1 MYKGILH
8 THYLVVT
15 LFLLIYVVKTILL
28 LSDKND
34 LLARFTKF
42 TRIFEITIS
51 FIFLFT
57 GIYLLTQLPVVP
69 VLIWIKL
76 GLVLSSIPVA
86 VIGFRRSNKIMAA
99 LSLVMITA
107 SFGIA
112 EISHKKKIQ
121 ADNTGIEI
129 TDGRALF
136 ENNCASCHGPDGKL
150 GLAGAKDLSATQ
162 LDEAGIKTIILQ
174 GKGLMPA
181 AQVSGPQ
188 ADAIA
193 AYVNGDL
200 KGH

>member
-34 LLARFTKF
+34 VLTRFTRF
-42 TRIFEITIS
+42 IRIPEIIVS
-51 FIFLFT
+51 VLFLGT
-57 GIYLLTQLPVVP
+57 GIYLMTQLPSIP
-69 VLIWIKL
+69 GLIWIKL
-76 GLVLSSIPVA
+76 ILVFASIPVA
-86 VIGFRRSNKIMAA
+86 IVGFKKSNKILAA

-112 EISHKKKIQ
+112 EISHKKKIK
-121 ADNTGIEI
+121 ADNTGIAA
-129 TDGRALF
+129 TDGKALY
-136 ENNCASCHGPDGKL
+136 ENNCVSCHGPDGKL
-150 GLAGAKDLSATQ
+150 GLAGAKDLTATQ
-162 LDEAGIKTIILQ
+162 LDEAEIKTIILN

-181 AQVSGPQ
+181 AQVNEQ
-188 ADAIA
+188 EANAIA
-193 AYVNGDL
+193 SYVNGDL

>member
-34 LLARFTKF
+34 VLTRFTRF
-42 TRIFEITIS
+42 IRIPEIIVS
-51 FIFLFT
+51 VLFLGT
-57 GIYLLTQLPVVP
+57 GIYLMTQLPSIP
-69 VLIWIKL
+69 GLIWIKL
-76 GLVLSSIPVA
+76 ILVFASIPVA
-86 VIGFRRSNKIMAA
+86 IVGFKKSNKILAA

-112 EISHKKKIQ
+112 EISHKKKIK
-121 ADNTGIEI
+121 ADNTGIAA
-129 TDGRALF
+129 TDGKALY
-136 ENNCASCHGPDGKL
+136 ENNCVSCHGPDGKL
-150 GLAGAKDLSATQ
+150 GLAGAKYLTATQ
-162 LDEAGIKTIILQ
+162 LDEAEIKTIILN

-181 AQVSGPQ
+181 AQVNEQ
-188 ADAIA
+188 EANAIA
-193 AYVNGDL
+193 SYVNGDL

>member
-34 LLARFTKF
+34 ILARFTRF
-42 TRIFEITIS
+42 IRIPEIVVS
-51 FIFLFT
+51 VLFLGT
-57 GIYLLTQLPVVP
+57 GIYLMTQLPSVP
-69 VLIWIKL
+69 SLIWIKL
-76 GLVLSSIPVA
+76 ILVFASIPIAIV
-86 VIGFRRSNKIMAA
+86 GFKKSNKILAA

-112 EISHKKKIQ
+112 EISHKKKIK
-121 ADNTGIEI
+121 ADNTGIAAA
-129 TDGRALF
+129 DGKSLY
-136 ENNCASCHGPDGKL
+136 ENNCASCHGPDGRL
-150 GLAGAKDLSATQ
+150 GLAGAKDLAATP

-181 AQVSGPQ
+181 AQVNEQQ

-193 AYVNGDL
+193 SYVNGRL

>member
-34 LLARFTKF
+34 VLARFTKF
-42 TRIFEITIS
+42 IRIPEIIVS
-51 FIFLFT
+51 VLFLGT
-57 GIYLLTQLPVVP
+57 GIYLMTQLPSIP
-69 VLIWIKL
+69 GLIWIKL
-76 GLVLSSIPVA
+76 ILVFASIPVA
-86 VIGFRRSNKIMAA
+86 IVGFKKSNKILAA

-112 EISHKKKIQ
+112 EISHKKKIK
-121 ADNTGIEI
+121 ADNAGIAA
-129 TDGRALF
+129 TDGKALY
-136 ENNCASCHGPDGKL
+136 ENSCASCHGPDGKL
-150 GLAGAKDLSATQ
+150 GLAGAKDLAATQ

-181 AQVSGPQ
+181 AQVNEEQ
-188 ADAIA
+188 AEAIA
-193 AYVNGDL
+193 SYVNGDL